1 MIVDYR
7 NVSIQLGDYTV
18 LHDVNLTI
26 DEGQFV
32 YLTGLVGS
40 GKSSLLKTIYAELD
54 IASGEAAVLG
64 RDMTRLRRSQ
74 IPALRRELGIVFQDF
89 RLLTDRCVRA
99 NLDFVLR
106 ATGWSRRAD
115 RRQRIEEVLA
125 KVGMTDKVDAMPYQL
140 SGGEQQRVCIAR
152 ALLNSPRLILADE
165 ATGHQDT
172 GATMRT
178 TQLLHELTATGT
190 SVIMATHD
198 SMLPH
203 QFPGIIYRCS
213 NGLLERIDASET
225 IGDDDADDIPEAT
238 AASE

>member
-1 MIVDYR
+1 VIVDYR

-152 ALLNSPRLILADE
+152 ALLNSPRKAD
-165 ATGHQDT
+165 
-172 GATMRT
+172 
-178 TQLLHELTATGT
+178 TAWHRPCL
-190 SVIMATHD
+190 SCR
-198 SMLPH
+198 L
-203 QFPGIIYRCS
+203 
-213 NGLLERIDASET
+213 
-225 IGDDDADDIPEAT
+225 
-238 AASE
+238 